1 MKTWH
6 KASMVLISGLIM
18 AACGQK
24 PTEPPAAAPAA
35 ANASTDGTIGL
46 AISTQNNPFFV
57 SLKMVRKKKQKNW
70 A

>member
-24 PTEPPAAAPAA
+24 PTEPPASAPAA

-46 AISTQNNPFFV
+46 AISTQNTH
-57 SLKMVRKKKQKNW
+57 SLS